1 MFKQTREE
9 KEAIMND
16 SNNIPVFNYSYLYCL
31 QELFSSLNA
40 AMKMDEVITSNEVA
54 MGVTLSSP

>member
-1 MFKQTREE
+1 MTP
-9 KEAIMND
+9 AP
-16 SNNIPVFNYSYLYCL
+16 SNNSRVLKYSYLYCL
-31 QELFSSLNA
+31 QELISTLNA